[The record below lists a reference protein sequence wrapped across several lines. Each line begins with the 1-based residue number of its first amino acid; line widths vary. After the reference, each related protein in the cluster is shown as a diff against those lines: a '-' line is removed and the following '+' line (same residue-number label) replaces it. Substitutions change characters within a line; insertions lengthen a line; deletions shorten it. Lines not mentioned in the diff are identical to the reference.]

1 MRADR
6 GPMSSQLR
14 MVDGKMKVVKTK
26 GRRKEIDITSEELK
40 GGQKN
45 LDKNHNGRLDKMDF
59 KLLRKK
65 KKVMEAE
72 EMDCDSVAKAA
83 ATQTDFGVVG
93 NKNMQQDSIDKISKD
108 VQASKMKIKLPPTQ
122 GNKPIGGDTQTH
134 PNVAEETLTRLYD
147 TLSEDN
153 KAKFEEMLETD
164 DGIEK
169 LLDFAR
175 EQGI

>member
-1 MRADR
+1 
-6 GPMSSQLR
+6 
-14 MVDGKMKVVKTK
+14 
-26 GRRKEIDITSEELK
+26 
-40 GGQKN
+40 
-45 LDKNHNGRLDKMDF
+45 
-59 KLLRKK
+59 
-65 KKVMEAE
+65 
-72 EMDCDSVAKAA
+72 
-83 ATQTDFGVVG
+83 
-93 NKNMQQDSIDKISKD
+93 
-108 VQASKMKIKLPPTQ
+108 MKIKLPPTQ
-122 GNKPIGGDTQTH
+122 GNKPIGGDTQTY